1 MVALKIFATAA
12 FVAESTA
19 GEVDSAPAFISLMQ
33 SRRVH
38 GRDAGSV
45 DLEYDIEDDVMAMEP
60 DNPVTQ
66 AHCGKQPLD
75 DAVDEFPSCWAWAN
89 ETADV
94 SDAAAAYDVPAL
106 SPEEILEAEEGVASA
121 EELDMLGAPVA
132 VVPLV
137 RQRVPSRSTGK
148 YTVMKSVYHGRVK
161 VGNKVFSTVFDSGS
175 GHLILPGVKCTDKA
189 CIKHRQY
196 DSATSPTGQDI
207 DYDGTPVKAGSER
220 DQLTVNFGTGE
231 VTGVF
236 VKDEVCLPADPR
248 TAGFANASMPEEEE
262 DFDSTACVGTNLI
275 VATAMSDNPFNDF
288 SFDGVF
294 GLALPGLSQTVD
306 FNMATQITQ
315 KLPSGRQAF
324 SFFFSHDP
332 VGSKIYVGGL
342 LRSNLDGP
350 LSWVPVEDPE
360 DGYWKVALDGVYIS
374 GEPLEMCADGCHGV
388 ADTGT
393 SVLAAPTS
401 VVKRLREH
409 FKNLELRD
417 GKCQVPED
425 SVNGTGTFAVTMHT
439 GLTLALEPHEFAQPR
454 LPLNSDG
461 ANASEVNAT
470 LGCELMLMRLDVP
483 APLGPLVI
491 LGEPFLTKYMT
502 LFDVEN
508 RRLGFGRSRHAPKP
522 ADPSSLVAVI

>member
-1 MVALKIFATAA
+1 MVALKIFAAAA
-12 FVAESTA
+12 FIAKSTD

-33 SRRVH
+33 SRHIH
-38 GRDAGSV
+38 GRDAGV
-45 DLEYDIEDDVMAMEP
+45 DLDHIEDDVMALE
-60 DNPVTQ
+60 DNLETQ
-66 AHCGKQPLD
+66 AQCSEQPSG
-75 DAVDEFPSCWAWAN
+75 DAVDGVPSCWAN
-89 ETADV
+89 ETADLSEVASHYEVASDQELV
-94 SDAAAAYDVPAL
+94 SNVSSRGDAATV
-106 SPEEILEAEEGVASA
+106 
-121 EELDMLGAPVA
+121 EELDLLGAPVA

-148 YTVMKSVYHGRVK
+148 YTVMKSVYHGRVQ
-161 VGNKVFSTVFDSGS
+161 VGGKVFSTVFDSGS

-189 CIKHRQY
+189 CLKHRQY
-196 DSATSPTGQDI
+196 DTTSSPTGLDI
-207 DYDGTPVKAGSER
+207 DYDGTPVKPGSER

-236 VKDEVCLPADPR
+236 VKDEVCLADPR
-248 TAGFANASMPEEEE
+248 TGEFPAESNASAAAEESN
-262 DFDSTACVGTNLI
+262 DSACVGTNLI

-294 GLALPGLSQTVD
+294 GLALPGLSQTID
-306 FNMATQITQ
+306 FNMATQIT
-315 KLPSGRQAF
+315 KSLPSGRQAF

-360 DGYWKVALDGVYIS
+360 DGYWKVALDAVHVS

-401 VVKRLREH
+401 VVKHLRER

-425 SVNGTGTFAVTMHT
+425 NVNGTGTFAVTMST
-439 GLTLALEPHEFAQPR
+439 GLTLMLEPHEFAQPR
-454 LPLNSDG
+454 LPLHADG
-461 ANASEVNAT
+461 TNASDVNAT

-508 RRLGFGRSRHAPKP
+508 RRLGFGRSRHSPEP
-522 ADPSSLVAVI
+522 ADPSSLVASI